1 MNKLILHPTHSIC
14 TKQNKCKRFNECS
27 TCYSEILK
35 KNLFANFNMLTIFLN
50 KTPKLEILCQ
60 NIDPPVL
67 VIRKRFRVIPFITR
81 WNYEPPIIVT
91 NYDGLYPHN
100 MNMNWNF
107 TMDNIQDNIQ
117 NKNFQ
122 KDDSPR

>member
-14 TKQNKCKRFNECS
+14 TKQNKCKRINECS

-35 KNLFANFNMLTIFLN
+35 KNLFANFDMLTIILN
-50 KTPKLEILCQ
+50 KTFKSGNLCQ
-60 NIDPPVL
+60 NIDPPVS
-67 VIRKRFRVIPFITR
+67 VISKRFRVIPFITKS
-81 WNYEPPIIVT
+81 NYEPPTIIT

-100 MNMNWNF
+100 MNLNINF
-107 TMDNIQDNIQ
+107 TMDDIQNNIQE
-117 NKNFQ
+117 KNFQ